1 MLRKGRKRRR
11 QAFVGPVAWRA
22 MTEREPLF
30 RQEAVEYQKK
40 KATAADLVRLSA
52 GWAKLGFWLVLIA
65 VIAIV
70 VTASVARVE
79 RVVLAP
85 AMVEEDGAVTALM
98 PSGQGAAPVDGSTA
112 TYLLA
117 DGTEE
122 QDVRV
127 VSVEEAVPADEARE
141 LFPSL
146 ALAIGG
152 PVTVVHAEGFE
163 GSSNLGQLRVK
174 TGSEPVIVSFV
185 PGLRELF
192 GES

>member
-1 MLRKGRKRRR
+1 MS
-11 QAFVGPVAWRA
+11 
-22 MTEREPLF
+22 EREPLF

-40 KATAADLVRLSA
+40 KASAADLVRLSV

-79 RVVLAP
+79 RVALAL
-85 AMVEEDGAVTALM
+85 AVVEDGGRVTGLM
-98 PSGQGAAPVDGSTA
+98 PSGQGAAPLEGSTA
-112 TYLLA
+112 VFVPR
-117 DGTEE
+117 DGSVE
-122 QDVRV
+122 QDLRV
-127 VSVEEAVPADEARE
+127 TGVEESVPAEEARE
-141 LFPSL
+141 RFPEL
-146 ALAIGG
+146 ALAIAG
-152 PVTVVHAEGFE
+152 PVTVVRAEGLDGELDF
-163 GSSNLGQLRVK
+163 GQLRVE

>member
-1 MLRKGRKRRR
+1 
-11 QAFVGPVAWRA
+11 

-40 KATAADLVRLSA
+40 KASAADLVRLSV
-52 GWAKLGFWLVLIA
+52 GWAKLGFWLVLVA
-65 VIAIV
+65 VVAIV

-79 RVVLAP
+79 TVALAP
-85 AMVEEDGAVTALM
+85 AMVEDGGAVTALL
-98 PSGQGAAPVDGSTA
+98 PAGQGAPPVNGSTA
-112 TYLLA
+112 TYLSA

-122 QDVRV
+122 EEVEV
-127 VSVEEAVPADEARE
+127 VSVEEDVPADEARE
-141 LFPSL
+141 LFPGL

-152 PVTVVHAEGFE
+152 PVVVIRAEGIE
-163 GSSNLGQLRVK
+163 TSSGLGGLRVK

>member
-1 MLRKGRKRRR
+1 
-11 QAFVGPVAWRA
+11 

-40 KATAADLVRLSA
+40 KASAADLVRLSV

-65 VIAIV
+65 VVAIL

-79 RVVLAP
+79 RIALAP
-85 AMVEEDGAVTALM
+85 AMVEDDGAVMALV
-98 PSGQGAAPVDGSTA
+98 PAGQGAPPVDGSTA
-112 TYLLA
+112 TYLPA
-117 DGTEE
+117 DGTEQE
-122 QDVRV
+122 DVQV
-127 VSVEEAVPADEARE
+127 VSVEENVPADEARE
-141 LFPSL
+141 LVPSL
-146 ALAIGG
+146 AFAIGG
-152 PVTVVHAEGFE
+152 PVTVVRAEGLE
-163 GSSNLGQLRVK
+163 GSSDFGQLRVK